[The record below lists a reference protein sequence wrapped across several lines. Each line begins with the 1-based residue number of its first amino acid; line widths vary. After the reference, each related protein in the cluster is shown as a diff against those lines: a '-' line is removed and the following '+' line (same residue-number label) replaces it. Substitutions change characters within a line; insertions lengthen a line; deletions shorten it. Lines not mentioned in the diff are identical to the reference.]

1 LNVRASP
8 SGSASSSSSS
18 HPKARLR
25 LPCMVSQKFVV
36 SPAPCQQKKNCS
48 NRSNRLPR
56 SMVSGEGVGS
66 TLRPIPRERL
76 RAQRASSPSNLE
88 GEARQVGEPSRATSE
103 VDHSIVGSPASASAH
118 CESADSH
125 APCTTTTGISATI
138 RALRNDNWHLSCEID
153 ILRLA
158 LESERRGQHMAY
170 TPEGGGRPAD
180 QEATTV
186 GEFHAQL
193 VAVSGQLQAERER
206 VRDLEAECRAW
217 SNLHQSVMASAQGLG
232 KEKERVRRGGE
243 RDGSDN
249 AGAKELFGT
258 ISRLIAAE
266 ESEHKPQH
274 SSAAH
279 SAVNDEGSVSSWGNP
294 HDWLHR
300 KDKEEVS
307 LCVRVR
313 VCAYV
318 RSIYYVLISAPIP
331 SLLQILYFWCCEI
344 LLRLLTASLACIL
357 FRSVAHTLTHCVART
372 CVCLA
377 RC

>member
-1 LNVRASP
+1 
-8 SGSASSSSSS
+8 
-18 HPKARLR
+18 
-25 LPCMVSQKFVV
+25 ME
-36 SPAPCQQKKNCS
+36 
-48 NRSNRLPR
+48 
-56 SMVSGEGVGS
+56 SGEGVGS
-66 TLRPIPRERL
+66 TLRPIPKERL
-76 RAQRASSPSNLE
+76 RAQRASSPSNPE
-88 GEARQVGEPSRATSE
+88 GEARRVGEPSRATSE
-103 VDHSIVGSPASASAH
+103 VDHSIVGSPASASAL
-118 CESADSH
+118 CESADSQ

-158 LESERRGQHMAY
+158 LESERRGQHTAHS
-170 TPEGGGRPAD
+170 PEGGGRPAD

-206 VRDLEAECRAW
+206 VRDLETECRAW
-217 SNLHQSVMASAQGLG
+217 SNLHQSVMASAHGRGTKIEL
-232 KEKERVRRGGE
+232 RVRRGRVGE
-243 RDGSDN
+243 RDGSDS

-274 SSAAH
+274 SSSAAQ

-294 HDWLHR
+294 HDLLYW

-331 SLLQILYFWCCEI
+331 SLLQILYVLCCEI
-344 LLRLLTASLACIL
+344 LLRLLTASLACML

-377 RC
+377 CC